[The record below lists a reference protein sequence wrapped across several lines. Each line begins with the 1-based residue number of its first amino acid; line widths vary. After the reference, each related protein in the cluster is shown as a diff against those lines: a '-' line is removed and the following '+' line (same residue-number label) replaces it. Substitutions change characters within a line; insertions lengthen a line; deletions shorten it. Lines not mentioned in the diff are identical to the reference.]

1 MVWIFVLLATLAVTV
16 GLLVLRHS
24 LRRRRRIK
32 VRLLGGQSHLRGEEI
47 EARSQELERFESEEF
62 ASACLAAEAA
72 LDELNVSLLDR
83 QAQLQNYEDLASL
96 QRHKI
101 AVLEWSMNQP
111 LEDADPAAAESE
123 AAVAGHQERA
133 PRGDIEQSLLAKIEE
148 AQRRRANHDT

>member
-1 MVWIFVLLATLAVTV
+1 MVWTLVLLAALAAAA
-16 GLLVLRHS
+16 GLLVLRRS

-32 VRLLGGQSHLRGEEI
+32 VRLLGGRSHLLGEEI
-47 EARSQELERFESEEF
+47 EARSQELERFETEEF

-101 AVLEWSMNQP
+101 AVLKWSMSHP
-111 LEDADPAAAESE
+111 LEDAVLAERE
-123 AAVAGHQERA
+123 TAVAEQRERA

-148 AQRRRANHDT
+148 AQRRRANDDT

>member
-1 MVWIFVLLATLAVTV
+1 ML
-16 GLLVLRHS
+16 
-24 LRRRRRIK
+24 
-32 VRLLGGQSHLRGEEI
+32 GEEI
-47 EARSQELERFESEEF
+47 EARSQELERFENEEF

-96 QRHKI
+96 QRHKV
-101 AVLEWSMNQP
+101 AVLEWSMNRL

-123 AAVAGHQERA
+123 AAVAEQHEPA

-148 AQRRRANHDT
+148 AQRRQANDDT